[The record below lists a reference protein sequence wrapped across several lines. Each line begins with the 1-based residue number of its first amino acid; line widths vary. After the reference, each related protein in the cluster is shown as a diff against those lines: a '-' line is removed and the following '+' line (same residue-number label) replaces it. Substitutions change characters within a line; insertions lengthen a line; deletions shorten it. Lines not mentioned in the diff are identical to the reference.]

1 MERAKHRIIVV
12 LLVIMCCGEL
22 TASYRSEIYYAYIS
36 NKMELWKSVIDRMN
50 GVPDKSNEFILEL
63 INYQYGY
70 IGYCLGYDKKS
81 EARKYLDLAQKNIDI
96 LEKRE
101 YKLSIINAYNSAFC
115 AFKMGLNILSVP
127 INGFKSIEYAKSA
140 IEIDR
145 ENYFGYVQYG
155 NIQFYMPKSFGGS
168 KKEGIDF
175 YLKAKE
181 ILERD
186 IANTKENWN
195 YLSLLIVIGQSYYYL
210 HDYDSAKA
218 VYENILLLEPG
229 FIYVRDEL
237 YPQLL
242 KRMKS

>member
-1 MERAKHRIIVV
+1 MERAKHRIIIG
-12 LLVIMCCGEL
+12 LMIIMCCEKL
-22 TASYRSEIYYAYIS
+22 IASYRSEIYNAYIS
-36 NKMELWKSVIDRMN
+36 NKMELWKSVIDNMN
-50 GVPDKSNEFILEL
+50 AVPDKSNEFMLEL
-63 INYQYGY
+63 VNYQYGY

-101 YKLSIINAYNSAFC
+101 YKLSVINAYKSAFC

-127 INGFKSIEYAKSA
+127 INGLKSIEYAKSA
-140 IEIDR
+140 IETDR
-145 ENYFGYVQYG
+145 ENYLGYIQNG
-155 NIQFYMPKSFGGS
+155 NIQFYMPSTFGGS

-186 IANTKENWN
+186 ISNTKENWN
-195 YLSLLIVIGQSYYYL
+195 YLSLLIVIGQSYYHL
-210 HDYDSAKA
+210 NDYASAKA

-242 KRMKS
+242 KKMKS

>member
-1 MERAKHRIIVV
+1 MERAKHRIIIG
-12 LLVIMCCGEL
+12 LMIIMCCDKL
-22 TASYRSEIYYAYIS
+22 IASHRSEIYNAYIS
-36 NKMELWKSVIDRMN
+36 NKMELWKSVIDNMN
-50 GVPDKSNEFILEL
+50 AVPDKSNEFMLEL
-63 INYQYGY
+63 VNYQYGY

-96 LEKRE
+96 LEKRG
-101 YKLSIINAYNSAFC
+101 YKLSVINAYKSAFC

-127 INGFKSIEYAKSA
+127 INGLKSIEYAKSA
-140 IEIDR
+140 IETDR
-145 ENYFGYVQYG
+145 ENYLGYIQNG
-155 NIQFYMPKSFGGS
+155 NIQFYMPSTFGGS

-186 IANTKENWN
+186 ISNTKGNWN
-195 YLSLLIVIGQSYYYL
+195 YLSLLIVIGQSYYHL
-210 HDYDSAKA
+210 NDYASAKA

-242 KRMKS
+242 KKMKS

>member
-1 MERAKHRIIVV
+1 
-12 LLVIMCCGEL
+12 
-22 TASYRSEIYYAYIS
+22 
-36 NKMELWKSVIDRMN
+36 
-50 GVPDKSNEFILEL
+50 
-63 INYQYGY
+63 
-70 IGYCLGYDKKS
+70 
-81 EARKYLDLAQKNIDI
+81 
-96 LEKRE
+96 
-101 YKLSIINAYNSAFC
+101 
-115 AFKMGLNILSVP
+115 MGLNILSVP

-140 IEIDR
+140 IERDK

-155 NIQFYMPKSFGGS
+155 NIQFYMPSSLGGS

-175 YLKAKE
+175 YLKARE

-195 YLSLLIVIGQSYYYL
+195 YLSLLIVIGQSYYYIN
-210 HDYDSAKA
+210 DYASAKA

-237 YPQLL
+237 YPHLL